1 MPSLWAFLFGIII
14 FSVEGA
20 EITLFLRLLIV
31 VPIFSFIPLL
41 IYWNY
46 KRFPKRI
53 MKKSKLKEF
62 DKKKFPDHFEYI
74 EKLQGEYLSSG
85 KNPTLMYQ
93 PFDTSESAFTFGIKN
108 HVSISISGGLIKKF
122 RKNIDGF
129 KSIFLHEIGHITNRD
144 VEKTYLADS
153 TWKSLFL
160 TLSIPFGILLLYIV
174 YLILTIFSL
183 ALSSGI
189 GMDYIISEMDIGKS
203 LLIFGVYALYFL
215 IFGGIIYLLRKQI
228 IRLREFYADAKVLEW
243 EESPDRIVKT
253 LEESGGKQYSEFEI
267 LTKFHPNINERIQV
281 LKNNLSLFVPS
292 LWVAFAVGLFYG
304 LIEFYSL
311 FFKSAIFSDT
321 FWIAATGSGEYQPP
335 LDIGFMAF
343 ISIFIFTIL
352 MLAVS
357 SGFHKS
363 ILKDTFID
371 NTGYFSTAKILNIIK
386 FSLAFSLGWVTIPL
400 IGFPTVVYRADVD
413 LLGDFLDVVIGWIYQ
428 AIYFSISLIFLLI
441 FATMLIRRSFS
452 KKDAEKN
459 FLLITVF
466 SSILYIINRFVAIEI
481 LHNKPLLIVFFL
493 IFSVVTYAFIKI
505 KDRRLCC
512 PNCNSK
518 ISNLSGLNLNCPNCH
533 FNLYSWAVYSFSKNS
548 VG

>member
-1 MPSLWAFLFGIII
+1 MKNEKIRLNPFVYISETDVQFYLLILIGIIMPSLWAFFWGFII
-14 FSVEGA
+14 FSGECA

-31 VPIFSFIPLL
+31 VPVIFIIPLL

-46 KRFPKRI
+46 KRFPNKI
-53 MKKSKLKEF
+53 IKESKLKEF

-74 EKLQGEYLSSG
+74 EKLQGEYSSSE
-85 KNPTLMYQ
+85 KKPTLMYQ
-93 PFDTSESAFTFGIKN
+93 PFDTSQSAFTFGIKN
-108 HVSISISGGLIKKF
+108 YVHISISGGLIKKF
-122 RKNIDGF
+122 RENIDGF
-129 KSIFLHEIGHITNRD
+129 KSIFLHEMGHVANKD

-189 GMDYIISEMDIGKS
+189 GMGYIISELDIGKT
-203 LLIFGVYALYFL
+203 LLIFGGFALYFL
-215 IFGGIIYLLRKQI
+215 IFLGIIYLLRKQI

-253 LEESGGKQYSEFEI
+253 LEESGGKQYSKFEI

-281 LKNNLSLFVPS
+281 LKNNSSLFVPS
-292 LWVAFAVGLFYG
+292 LWVAFAVGFFYG
-304 LIEFYSL
+304 LIEFYL
-311 FFKSAIFSDT
+311 LIFKSAIFSDT
-321 FWIAATGSGEYQPP
+321 FLVAATGSGEYQPP

-363 ILKDTFID
+363 ILKDTFIN

-400 IGFPTVVYRADVD
+400 IGFPAVVHRADVD

-441 FATMLIRRSFS
+441 FASMLKALNTPAGHPISEDHFFCTS
-452 KKDAEKN
+452 NHVA
-459 FLLITVF
+459 FQ
-466 SSILYIINRFVAIEI
+466 SSGY
-481 LHNKPLLIVFFL
+481 
-493 IFSVVTYAFIKI
+493 
-505 KDRRLCC
+505 
-512 PNCNSK
+512 
-518 ISNLSGLNLNCPNCH
+518 
-533 FNLYSWAVYSFSKNS
+533 
-548 VG
+548 